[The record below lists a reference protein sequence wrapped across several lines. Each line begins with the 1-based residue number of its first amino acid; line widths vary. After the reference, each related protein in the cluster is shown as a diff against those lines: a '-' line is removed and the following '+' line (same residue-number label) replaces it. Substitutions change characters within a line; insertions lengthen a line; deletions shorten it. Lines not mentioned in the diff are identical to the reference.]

1 MKGISQ
7 WIWIVGSII
16 SAVIIFTIAINQMLL
31 ANRSIIEQRSI
42 DQFNEIASNLNNF
55 CWEFAG
61 RKGELTVNLG
71 DMVEGI
77 YAAETPNDKYEKEQ
91 LINNIIL
98 NKNSTGKYL
107 CLKIEGKRFNCKQFE
122 CNVTFPFIG
131 YVPEKFSL
139 SALINSLMGKGK
151 IYTYLIT
158 LWRTP
163 DGIDV
168 YLVEHAPTT
177 TALSTI
183 TTSTIAPGPTT
194 TAQSTTTT
202 PAPAGCKPE
211 DIVKLVDSKTMID
224 TLNYLIQNPR
234 NYGSDWNK
242 KTADYI
248 SDKLKSYGLENVHFE
263 DFDSGKGRNVVGE
276 LGTGSNIIVVTGG
289 HRDTPKG
296 TCFSWPCPG
305 AVDNGGGT
313 VAVMEVA
320 RVLASCKNY
329 IKTNKLRFVLFDGE
343 ELGMW
348 GSYAY
353 AEDHMDKN
361 NENINRMV
369 NFDCVGDKDSTGLVV
384 YRTADDFS
392 NSADKGCQ
400 SLNIN
405 CEKVNGAGSS
415 SDQIPFASRGAKILW
430 IKVNNGCGTC
440 YHQSCDDM
448 SRIGSAQMD
457 WTGKLGVYVLSDL
470 YLK

>member
-16 SAVIIFTIAINQMLL
+16 SAVIIFTIVFNQMFLSS
-31 ANRSIIEQRSI
+31 RTVIEQRSI
-42 DQFNEIASNLNNF
+42 NQFDEIASKLSTM
-55 CWEFAG
+55 CWESVG
-61 RKGELTVNLG
+61 RREELTINIG

-77 YAAETPNDKYEKEQ
+77 YAAGTIHDEYEKEQ

-98 NKNSTGKYL
+98 NKNSTGDYL
-107 CLKIEGKRFNCKQFE
+107 CLSIEGKRLDCKQFD
-122 CNVTFPFIG
+122 CNVSFPFIG

-139 SALINSLMGKGK
+139 SALVNSLMGKGK
-151 IYTYLIT
+151 IYTHLLT
-158 LWRTP
+158 LQRFP
-163 DGIDV
+163 NGINV
-168 YLVEHAPTT
+168 YLEETAPTT
-177 TALSTI
+177 TTI
-183 TTSTIAPGPTT
+183 TTTTIIPGATT
-194 TAQSTTTT
+194 TSQSTTTT
-202 PAPAGCKPE
+202 IPTPAGCKPE
-211 DIVKLVDSKTMID
+211 EIVKLVDSKIMLD
-224 TLNYLIQNPR
+224 TLTYLTQNPR

-248 SDKLKSYGLENVHFE
+248 SDKLKSYGLDNVHFE
-263 DFDSGKGRNVVGE
+263 DFDSGSGRNVVGE

-343 ELGMW
+343 ERGMW

-353 AEDHMDKN
+353 AEDHIDKN

-392 NSADKGCQ
+392 NSADRGCQ
-400 SLNIN
+400 LLNIN

-415 SDQIPFASRGAKILW
+415 SDQTPFASRGVKILW

>member
-98 NKNSTGKYL
+98 DKNSTGKHL
-107 CLKIEGKRFNCKQFE
+107 CLKIEGKRLDCKQFE

-168 YLVEHAPTT
+168 YLVEHTPTT
-177 TALSTI
+177 TILSTI
-183 TTSTIAPGPTT
+183 TTISGTTT

-202 PAPAGCKPE
+202 PTPAGCKPD
-211 DIVKLVDSKTMID
+211 DIVKLVDSNSIYNYVKYLTQKPRPYGSQWDID
-224 TLNYLIQNPR
+224 TATDP
-234 NYGSDWNK
+234 
-242 KTADYI
+242 
-248 SDKLKSYGLENVHFE
+248 
-263 DFDSGKGRNVVGE
+263 
-276 LGTGSNIIVVTGG
+276 
-289 HRDTPKG
+289 
-296 TCFSWPCPG
+296 
-305 AVDNGGGT
+305 
-313 VAVMEVA
+313 
-320 RVLASCKNY
+320 
-329 IKTNKLRFVLFDGE
+329 
-343 ELGMW
+343 
-348 GSYAY
+348 
-353 AEDHMDKN
+353 
-361 NENINRMV
+361 
-369 NFDCVGDKDSTGLVV
+369 
-384 YRTADDFS
+384 
-392 NSADKGCQ
+392 
-400 SLNIN
+400 
-405 CEKVNGAGSS
+405 VNGIKAKLESS
-415 SDQIPFASRGAKILW
+415 K
-430 IKVNNGCGTC
+430 CT
-440 YHQSCDDM
+440 
-448 SRIGSAQMD
+448 
-457 WTGKLGVYVLSDL
+457 LS
-470 YLK
+470 KP